1 MLRQPTENRKLY
13 TVFMKIAIHGRNFP
27 EQARPYIQSMFD
39 ELAKRQAEVI
49 LSQEYREFLDA
60 ANVAHYS
67 TETYSVADGVIEA
80 DFIFSLG
87 GDGTLLDAVTHV
99 GDRQIPIVGINI
111 GRLGFLATVAPN
123 TIRLMIDALYTEQF
137 TLDERTL
144 VSVRSSQDIFGHLP
158 FGLNDFTITRTQTS
172 SMITVHAYL
181 NGEFLNSYWAD
192 GLIVCTPSGSTGYSL
207 SCGGPV
213 LLPQTNNFII
223 TPISP
228 HNLNVRPMVVM
239 DTCQLSFEVESRSGN
254 FLAALDSRSFT
265 VETSVRI
272 SLQKESFK
280 ARLVKLSEGGFL
292 NTLRSKLNWGWD
304 IRNRV

>member
-1 MLRQPTENRKLY
+1 
-13 TVFMKIAIHGRNFP
+13 MKIAIHGRNFP
-27 EQARPYIQSMFD
+27 ESARPYIQSMFD

-49 LSQEYREFLDA
+49 ISAGYREFLDNA
-60 ANVAHYS
+60 SVAHYS
-67 TETYSVADGVIEA
+67 QTTYTVDEGVLEA

-99 GDRQIPIVGINI
+99 GARQIPIVGINI
-111 GRLGFLATVAPN
+111 GRLGFLATVAPASV
-123 TIRLMIDALYTEQF
+123 RLMIDALYNGQF
-137 TLDERTL
+137 SIDERAL
-144 VSVRSSQDIFGHLP
+144 VGVRSTPDIFGSLP

-172 SMITVHAYL
+172 SMITVHSYL
-181 NGEFLNSYWAD
+181 DGEFLNSYWAD
-192 GLIVCTPSGSTGYSL
+192 GIIISTPSGSTGYSL

-228 HNLNVRPMVVM
+228 HNLNVRPMIVM
-239 DTCQLSFEVESRSGN
+239 DSCQLAFEVESRSGN

-265 VETSVRI
+265 VDTSARI
-272 SLQKESFK
+272 SVQKEAFA
-280 ARLVKLSEGGFL
+280 ARLVKLSDDNFL

-304 IRNRV
+304 IRN